1 MVELHA
7 LTGQAEQ
14 EVHQSAGI
22 ASPATL
28 QVLRRLLGSQPM
40 RVTRMQNTRYHDV
53 DNDEDDEDDGVYDPV
68 WDRRRPP
75 RGSGKWFTPVEEPQK
90 AGVDLLMSGE
100 FGRVQRKI
108 DTQRKR
114 DNVAKALL
122 ARRSRLRRTYRED
135 ITSVS
140 IVCITLYVTI
150 FISCS
155 RLLFLTPTEPL
166 SLLTITIFILA
177 SSLTVRASRTSYQN
191 HQTIL
196 STDSM
201 FYYTCCQG
209 MCLPVA

>member
-14 EVHQSAGI
+14 EVNQSAGI

-28 QVLRRLLGSQPM
+28 QVLQRLLGARPM
-40 RVTRMQNTRYHDV
+40 RVTRMQNAHYHDV
-53 DNDEDDEDDGVYDPV
+53 DDDEDEDEDDGAYDPV

-75 RGSGKWFTPVEEPQK
+75 RSSGKWFTPVEAPQK

-108 DTQRKR
+108 DAQRKR

-140 IVCITLYVTI
+140 IVCITLYVTT
-150 FISCS
+150 FIS
-155 RLLFLTPTEPL
+155 
-166 SLLTITIFILA
+166 
-177 SSLTVRASRTSYQN
+177 V
-191 HQTIL
+191 
-196 STDSM
+196 TDS
-201 FYYTCCQG
+201 CS
-209 MCLPVA
+209 